1 MRKKLIIHS
10 SLFSPF
16 LQITI
21 PIPFPIPNN
30 PNQVITKFP
39 VRKYLNE
46 YKTKT
51 WKFFRFGKEFD
62 AKSNYYLPLRTIILS
77 YLKHLMYKCHISLK
91 TELPK
96 TWNFPWLCGGN
107 PGDQ

>member
-62 AKSNYYLPLRTIILS
+62 TKSNYYLIITKNNENHYFVLFE
-77 YLKHLMYKCHISLK
+77 SLK
-91 TELPK
+91 VQMSHILENWT
-96 TWNFPWLCGGN
+96 T
-107 PGDQ
+107 

>member
-30 PNQVITKFP
+30 PNQVPTLNDLIAVNTSALLIYEAYKNITFNTLLQDEL
-39 VRKYLNE
+39 VHRKN
-46 YKTKT
+46 
-51 WKFFRFGKEFD
+51 D
-62 AKSNYYLPLRTIILS
+62 
-77 YLKHLMYKCHISLK
+77 HLY
-91 TELPK
+91 
-96 TWNFPWLCGGN
+96 
-107 PGDQ
+107 

>member
-46 YKTKT
+46 YKTKLENSLDLERNLIP
-51 WKFFRFGKEFD
+51 KVIII
-62 AKSNYYLPLRTIILS
+62 SLLPKIMRTIILS
-77 YLKHLMYKCHISLK
+77 YLNHLRYKCRISLK

-96 TWNFPWLCGGN
+96 T
-107 PGDQ
+107 